1 MPNAES
7 QQQGNSWFPT
17 ARKLV
22 KGLYK
27 HIHTHRSSPL
37 CKSIHLEKMGFRVDA
52 EVYTLGIRRAPR
64 GLKKGNVRNAA
75 SQKVLLFAIPQGLR
89 GWSKLPGG
97 TPEGLEGSWPR
108 PEKVEGRRSL
118 CLRKLGYVRRTSH
131 PWPSSLESES
141 RARQEVHSEEELRR
155 TWSKT
160 GIRKC
165 PSKANCTRAT
175 NLWENVQPH
184 CYNKVM
190 KNKTLF
196 LPMKLAKNKSQNVNL
211 SKFSGG

>member
-1 MPNAES
+1 MQEISRSSQTGGYENHLIISGSPSMPNAES

-89 GWSKLPGG
+89 G
-97 TPEGLEGSWPR
+97 
-108 PEKVEGRRSL
+108 
-118 CLRKLGYVRRTSH
+118 
-131 PWPSSLESES
+131 
-141 RARQEVHSEEELRR
+141 
-155 TWSKT
+155 
-160 GIRKC
+160 
-165 PSKANCTRAT
+165 
-175 NLWENVQPH
+175 
-184 CYNKVM
+184 
-190 KNKTLF
+190 
-196 LPMKLAKNKSQNVNL
+196 
-211 SKFSGG
+211 